1 MAVEVALAMLR
12 REGRW
17 LLQLRDNIE
26 GIAAPGT
33 WGLFGGH
40 LDPGEAPEAALRREL
55 REEISWCAG
64 ELAYW
69 FRHSNPQRL
78 AHFFLGEL
86 SSPLEALEL
95 QEGQDMALA
104 SAEQLRSG
112 SIRSARTGE
121 RHPLAPS
128 LQVAV
133 QEMEASGWRL
143 PQLDLAQRYERLRQ
157 SMRERTDFAASD
169 LEASRV
175 LFEEQ
180 DGQLRPRA
188 FDVWTL
194 LAGLPAPE
202 PLTRS
207 LAALA
212 EEIAALLPPEARFYR
227 VDPATYH
234 WETFILQRPD
244 EQLSGAE
251 RQAVV
256 ERGAEILAAAPPLSL
271 SFRGWLLTPDG
282 TLIACGH
289 GPIDGLRQQLHRHF
303 PWGSMRQSELGHI
316 SLGRLL
322 DPVGPAVYARL
333 LERMEAERDR
343 DLGEFRIDQLRYVHE
358 TRWYMREWRQLAAFA
373 LGESEEPV
381 AIVQG

>member
-55 REEISWCAG
+55 LEEISWSAG
-64 ELAYW
+64 ALRFW

-86 SSPLEALEL
+86 SSPLESLDL
-95 QEGQDMALA
+95 HEGQDMALA
-104 SAEQLRSG
+104 RVEEMRSG
-112 SIRSARTGE
+112 WIRSARTGE

-133 QEMEASGWRL
+133 AEMEACGWS
-143 PQLDLAQRYERLRQ
+143 PPPSDLSQRYERLRRRLQ
-157 SMRERTDFAASD
+157 RHTDFSPTD
-169 LEASRV
+169 LEASRA
-175 LFEEQ
+175 LFEQ
-180 DGQLRPRA
+180 RDGQLQPRA

-194 LAGLPAPE
+194 LAGLPAPA
-202 PLTRS
+202 PLTHS

-212 EEIAALLPPEARFYR
+212 DEIASLLPPQVRFYR
-227 VDPATYH
+227 VEPATYH

-244 EQLSGAE
+244 ECLADHQRRE
-251 RQAVV
+251 VV
-256 ERGAEILAAAPPLSL
+256 AWGEDIFAAAPPLSL

-289 GPIDGLRQQLHRHF
+289 GPIDGLRQELRRAF
-303 PWGSMRQSELGHI
+303 PWASGRQSELGHI

-322 DPVGPAVYARL
+322 DPVGPAVYGRL

-343 DLGEFRIDQLRYVHE
+343 DLGQFRIDQVRYVHE
-358 TRWYMREWRQLAAFA
+358 TRWYMREWRELAVFP
-373 LGESEEPV
+373 LNST
-381 AIVQG
+381 